1 VFSIILVFYWN
12 RRPNGLRFLYVPEL
26 IIKTKQV
33 CSLAIKHHRGILR
46 DAFFGIKK
54 KRSTPHKL
62 LLYGSV
68 WSSTT
73 FLSGAIIAE
82 YDDKVNNIFQNKLVP
97 QAIRPA
103 LFLALE

>member
-1 VFSIILVFYWN
+1 MLSILVYDYSLLKIQN
-12 RRPNGLRFLYVPEL
+12 YKAKGVH
-26 IIKTKQV
+26 
-33 CSLAIKHHRGILR
+33 LAIKHHRGILR

-68 WSSTT
+68 WSPTT
-73 FLSGAIIAE
+73 FYLEAIIAE